1 MTGVMNHSDW
11 QPPRSVLFV
20 PADRPD
26 LFAKALASRADA
38 LCLDLED
45 GVAASQKPAARR
57 NIAAAIESATKSG
70 AKSGTNHAK
79 PVYVRINAD
88 HIDADIAALGGHIV
102 PLIVPKASSHQQL
115 AAIAAHGLPV
125 IAMIEDLAAL
135 QRFLTASAGVK
146 DGATG
151 DARPAGVVALA
162 LGTEDLSADLGVMPH
177 SLLLTHALYDL
188 VKLGRLWD
196 VPVLGMPGSIA
207 NFTDGAAFDA
217 AIATAAGFGAIGAF
231 CIHPAQIPALNTGFA
246 PSASVRH
253 WADGVIACATQIE
266 QSGVATHPD
275 TGAMLDAPV
284 LKQARDILRRNT

>member
-1 MTGVMNHSDW
+1 MTGVMNQSDW

-20 PADRPD
+20 PADRHD
-26 LFAKALASRADA
+26 LFTKALASRADA

-57 NIAAAIESATKSG
+57 NIAAAIESATTSG
-70 AKSGTNHAK
+70 ANHAK

-146 DGATG
+146 GGATG
-151 DARPAGVVALA
+151 DARPANVVALA

-188 VKLGRLWD
+188 
-196 VPVLGMPGSIA
+196 
-207 NFTDGAAFDA
+207 
-217 AIATAAGFGAIGAF
+217 
-231 CIHPAQIPALNTGFA
+231 
-246 PSASVRH
+246 AS
-253 WADGVIACATQIE
+253 
-266 QSGVATHPD
+266 
-275 TGAMLDAPV
+275 
-284 LKQARDILRRNT
+284 